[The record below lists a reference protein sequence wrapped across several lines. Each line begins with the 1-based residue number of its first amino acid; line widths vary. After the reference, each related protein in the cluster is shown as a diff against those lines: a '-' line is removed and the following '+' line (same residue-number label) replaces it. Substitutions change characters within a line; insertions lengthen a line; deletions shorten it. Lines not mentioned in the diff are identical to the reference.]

1 MKILTKR
8 RRKGYFGVK
17 TQYDIFGLP
26 LFSIVRESEHDLI
39 KIFNKKILKVKK
51 KENDDLFINLIK
63 GENNLLLAKNINT
76 KDKKILYVVTDLNTC
91 GGVETRLEQQ
101 FNYIKEHGWFPM
113 ILSMKNDFVKL
124 HGYPNFY
131 LNFKTYNAAELFLEL
146 VDKLNPDVIEFQ
158 FKPSNFFYDVDI
170 SSLMKKCIV
179 GCCIHEEIK
188 IEQSVL
194 DKLDYR
200 IASARRKSVTN
211 ATYILNWTKATQ
223 FSWKYKK
230 QRKAILVSRL
240 SQDKLPGII
249 NFIKICN
256 QYNIDYHIAG
266 AFDGANKIVS
276 KLIKEGLNEN
286 VFIGYIDTIPFLKEH
301 ADEYLFVAG
310 VGQAIMEGASLGYPA
325 LVTSFTI
332 DYDDSSFITPDNIE
346 YLRSVNFVIRESNN
360 SYPGN
365 INVFFESTYNGCILQ
380 QFNVTQDLYELCNI
394 NTILSEYLAILNELY
409 TNKTMQHSELSTILS
424 CSKSDKALI
433 DNE

>member
-1 MKILTKR
+1 MRILIKR
-8 RRKGYFGVK
+8 NRKGYFGIK
-17 TQYDIFGLP
+17 TQYEFFGFP
-26 LFSIVRESEHDLI
+26 LFSIIRESNHDLI
-39 KIFNKKILKVKK
+39 KVFNKGIFRINR
-51 KENDDLFINLIK
+51 KENDALLDNVNK
-63 GENNLLLAKNINT
+63 EESNLLLVRDMHT
-76 KDKKILYVVTDLNTC
+76 KDKKILYVITDLNNC
-91 GGVETRLEQQ
+91 GGVETRLAQQ
-101 FNYIKEHGWFPM
+101 FSYVKERGWCPM
-113 ILSMKNDFVKL
+113 ILSMRNDFVKL

-131 LNFKTYNAAELFLEL
+131 LNFKTCNAAELFLEL

-170 SSLMKKCIV
+170 SSLMRKCIV

-188 IEQSVL
+188 VEQSVL

-256 QYNIDYHIAG
+256 QYKVDYHIAG

-286 VFIGYIDTIPFLKEH
+286 VFIGYIDTIPFLEEH

-310 VGQAIMEGASLGYPA
+310 VGQAIMEAASLGYPA
-325 LVTSFTI
+325 LVTAFTKN
-332 DYDDSSFITPDNIE
+332 YHHSSFITPDNIK
-346 YLRSVNFVIRESNN
+346 YLRSDNFVIRDPPCFQSNV
-360 SYPGN
+360 SA
-365 INVFFESTYNGCILQ
+365 FFENVCSGIVSQ
-380 QFNVTQDLYELCNI
+380 QFNVAQNMYELCDI
-394 NTILSEYLAILNELY
+394 NSVLPEYLAILKEASI
-409 TNKTMQHSELSTILS
+409 KR
-424 CSKSDKALI
+424 KSVTGEVI
-433 DNE
+433 